1 MLKRGIGEIKLKKLF
16 ILTIVL
22 MVLIASS
29 VLGTSLDQ
37 KTLGDENAPVTI
49 NMFTDLEC
57 PFCARWHIDTF
68 PLVKQNYI
76 DTGKAKL
83 IVRHYPLSFHLN
95 AKKAA
100 IASECAAQ
108 QGKFFE
114 YIDLVYANQDEL
126 NSNDLRDY
134 ASNLGLDLTQY
145 DNCIKSDSAEEDV
158 EDDIAKGSSV
168 SGTPTFYING
178 NDMVGAQPY
187 ENFRTEI
194 ERALNNEV
202 PTEEVP
208 TEIPEENENTCQSG
222 CAYNGNCLPIGTRVD
237 GQYCH
242 IDGSLQ
248 EQKLGSLICENSFEC
263 KSNSCLDSAC
273 VEVGFW
279 QRLINWLS
287 QIMG

>member
-126 NSNDLRDY
+126 NSND
-134 ASNLGLDLTQY
+134 
-145 DNCIKSDSAEEDV
+145 
-158 EDDIAKGSSV
+158 
-168 SGTPTFYING
+168 
-178 NDMVGAQPY
+178 
-187 ENFRTEI
+187 
-194 ERALNNEV
+194 
-202 PTEEVP
+202 
-208 TEIPEENENTCQSG
+208 
-222 CAYNGNCLPIGTRVD
+222 
-237 GQYCH
+237 
-242 IDGSLQ
+242 
-248 EQKLGSLICENSFEC
+248 
-263 KSNSCLDSAC
+263 
-273 VEVGFW
+273 
-279 QRLINWLS
+279 
-287 QIMG
+287 